1 MVDKTLALCCDLIS
15 RRSVTPEDQ
24 GCQALMISR
33 LEAIGFECTPLPFG
47 KVQNFWAIHG
57 DSGPLFVFAGH
68 TDVVP
73 PVPKHNGAHHRL
85 SLALLAKHFMAEA
98 LRT

>member
-33 LEAIGFECTPLPFG
+33 LEAIGFECTTLPFG
-47 KVQNFWAIHG
+47 KVQNFWAVHG
-57 DSGPLFVFAGH
+57 DSGRYLFSPAIP
-68 TDVVP
+68 TLYLR
-73 PVPKHNGAHHRL
+73 VPKHNGAHHR
-85 SLALLAKHFMAEA
+85 
-98 LRT
+98 